1 MRKLT
6 TKRKKDQQNFYTCTN
21 QGRINLNDTA
31 VYISWIMS
39 AILCMMILCGN
50 SLILCI
56 SLFDKSLNSPIS
68 VTLQGLSIISII
80 NAVFFAKL
88 GSIDGI
94 KSSFQQ
100 ILRKCFLI
108 YRINSYHLSTYSP
121 LLLFHTKS
129 RCEQR

>member
-1 MRKLT
+1 MVLILISVQVHNGTTSDIDGFSELNLENNFEGLNKTLP

-68 VTLQGLSIISII
+68 VTLKGLSIISII
-80 NAVFFAKL
+80 NAV
-88 GSIDGI
+88 II
-94 KSSFQQ
+94 VV
-100 ILRKCFLI
+100 
-108 YRINSYHLSTYSP
+108 HTY
-121 LLLFHTKS
+121 FYVK
-129 RCEQR
+129 